1 MNRTESEDSPVE
13 MTVETVSTT
22 ASDVGSMSDSPVRQ
36 PEKKKKKRGL
46 SFKKIRTNA
55 QKLIPGRK
63 KNEKDEKSE
72 EAVSQSEEGPPPSP
86 PPTPVLKEVKST
98 ESLPAIKEEP
108 PVLQPTKSIDELSGD
123 KKAKKA
129 RKPSR
134 AASFVKKLAGRKS
147 KVAPNPKNTSSLEDE
162 NSASTSETPL
172 SIKRRTPEGANLS
185 VSETSLYEGDKPS
198 DSFKIEQLDSEP
210 KVVRTISPKKTE
222 MKITL
227 VNEQAESVARA
238 GDGSSKA
245 SSGVQLPVTA
255 SASVATTA
263 DAESPSSASSSSTSG
278 VDKENLVSV
287 ASVGESKTVAPGPTA
302 ASIDSNKPISV
313 SRSSKVLTTAI
324 EDNVAISSN
333 KEITISSLLSGDYI
347 AEINKISIDKIST
360 VVPNN
365 DQPPLTTREKFYQSV
380 PSQAVIAA
388 TNNGSLSLREEKE
401 NVSETF
407 EVVNDNVVKSPA
419 PKIPPE
425 STTEKLKNIFM
436 KKDTQKKTSAATTT
450 STTSQPEPTP
460 ILTTVRT
467 QEAAKPY
474 QLGNNIKNPNLS
486 GFKETA
492 IEDSKP
498 SSSTDGEGGGG
509 DAIVFDIGS
518 KVRPDRTSSVKPA
531 KSTLLTPT
539 IGVVAAVDSVV
550 SPSGTFNQSKSLE
563 EYGSLEARG
572 SSFDE
577 SPLSENSRRRIAY
590 VAQPTLFTPEEEELV
605 TGRPSL
611 LSSAAGSSLE
621 SGDFLENKMS
631 PHGDLLL
638 EKGENLSNM
647 STAPTEKREH
657 LYKILV
663 IGELGTGKTSFIKR
677 YVHQFFSQNYRAT
690 IGVDFALKV
699 LNWDQNTIIRLQLW
713 DIAGQERFGNMTRVY
728 YKEAVGAFIVFDVT
742 RSATFDA
749 VIKWKQDLDSKV
761 QLPDGKPIPCI
772 LLANKSDQ
780 QKQGIV
786 TTPAKLDEY
795 VKEYGFAGW
804 FETSAKENVNIE
816 EAAKSLVNK
825 ILTNDKQINAG
836 EIMDSDRLALAGGS
850 KDSNQKKSCAC

>member
-1 MNRTESEDSPVE
+1 MYRADAEESPVE
-13 MTVETVSTT
+13 MVVETVSPTP
-22 ASDVGSMSDSPVRQ
+22 SDLGSMSDSPVRQ
-36 PEKKKKKRGL
+36 PERKKKKRGI
-46 SFKKIRTNA
+46 SFKKFRSNA
-55 QKLIPGRK
+55 QKFIPGK
-63 KNEKDEKSE
+63 KKEEKSE
-72 EAVSQSEEGPPPSP
+72 EDVLTTEEDPPPSP
-86 PPTPVLKEVKST
+86 PPTPVLKDMKST

-108 PVLQPTKSIDELSGD
+108 QVLPTTKSIDEILD
-123 KKAKKA
+123 AKKAKKA

-134 AASFVKKLAGRKS
+134 AASFVKKIAGRKG
-147 KVAPNPKNTSSLEDE
+147 KVAPNPKKSSSLEDE
-162 NSASTSETPL
+162 HSVSTTETPL

-198 DSFKIEQLDSEP
+198 SSFKIEQLEGEP
-210 KVVRTISPKKTE
+210 KVLRTIAPKKTE

-227 VNEQAESVARA
+227 VKERPESVAST
-238 GDGSSKA
+238 GEGSSRA
-245 SSGVQLPVTA
+245 SSGVQLPQA
-255 SASVATTA
+255 SAST

-278 VDKENLVSV
+278 IDKANLVSV
-287 ASVGESKTVAPGPTA
+287 ASVGESKTVAPGTA
-302 ASIDSNKPISV
+302 AASVNSNKPISV
-313 SRSSKVLTTAI
+313 NRPSKVITTAI

-333 KEITISSLLSGDYI
+333 KEITISTLLSGDYI

-360 VVPNN
+360 VARS
-365 DQPPLTTREKFYQSV
+365 DQPPLGTREKFFQ
-380 PSQAVIAA
+380 PRPTAA
-388 TNNGSLSLREEKE
+388 TPISDKNGSLPREEKD
-401 NVSETF
+401 NVIETL
-407 EVVNDNVVKSPA
+407 EVNDNVVNSPVA
-419 PKIPPE
+419 PKPHSE
-425 STTEKLKNIFM
+425 STAEKLKNIFM
-436 KKDTQKKTSAATTT
+436 KKDNQKKSSAATPSSEPSTTT
-450 STTSQPEPTP
+450 SDTP
-460 ILTTVRT
+460 VLTTVRT

-474 QLGNNIKNPNLS
+474 QIGNNIKNPNLF
-486 GFKETA
+486 GFKESPA
-492 IEDSKP
+492 EEPKP
-498 SSSTDGEGGGG
+498 STSTQPPTDPTS
-509 DAIVFDIGS
+509 DSPIVFKVGS
-518 KVRPDRTSSVKPA
+518 QVRPNRTSSAA
-531 KSTLLTPT
+531 KSTKSNLLTP
-539 IGVVAAVDSVV
+539 VQPVAVDVV
-550 SPSGTFNQSKSLE
+550 DPSGSFNPSKSLE

-572 SSFDE
+572 SSSFE
-577 SPLSENSRRRIAY
+577 EGPLSENSRRRIAY

-605 TGRPSL
+605 SGRPSL
-611 LSSAAGSSLE
+611 LSSIAGGSSLDSE
-621 SGDFLENKMS
+621 DFLESKMS

-638 EKGENLSNM
+638 EKSDNSSNM

-795 VKEYGFAGW
+795 VKEHGFAGW

-825 ILTNDKQINAG
+825 ILTNDKQNNAG
-836 EIMDSDRLALAGGS
+836 EIVDSDRFALAGGS
-850 KDSNQKKSCAC
+850 KDPHQKKNCAC

>member
-1 MNRTESEDSPVE
+1 MNRADAEESPVE
-13 MTVETVSTT
+13 MVVETVSPTP
-22 ASDVGSMSDSPVRQ
+22 SDLGSMSDSPVRQ
-36 PEKKKKKRGL
+36 PERKKKKRGI
-46 SFKKIRTNA
+46 SFKKFRSNA
-55 QKLIPGRK
+55 QKFIPGK
-63 KNEKDEKSE
+63 KKEEKLE
-72 EAVSQSEEGPPPSP
+72 EDVFTTEEDPLPSP
-86 PPTPVLKEVKST
+86 PPTPVLKDMKST

-108 PVLQPTKSIDELSGD
+108 QVSSTTKSIDEILD
-123 KKAKKA
+123 AKKAKKA

-134 AASFVKKLAGRKS
+134 AASFVKKIAGRKG
-147 KVAPNPKNTSSLEDE
+147 KVAPNPKKSSSLEDE
-162 NSASTSETPL
+162 HSASTTETPL

-198 DSFKIEQLDSEP
+198 GSFKIEQLEGEP
-210 KVVRTISPKKTE
+210 KVLRTIAPKKTE

-227 VNEQAESVARA
+227 VKERPESVAST
-238 GDGSSKA
+238 GEGSSRA
-245 SSGVQLPVTA
+245 SSGVQLPQA
-255 SASVATTA
+255 SAST

-278 VDKENLVSV
+278 IDKANLVSV
-287 ASVGESKTVAPGPTA
+287 ASVGESKTVAPGIAA
-302 ASIDSNKPISV
+302 ASVNSNKPISV
-313 SRSSKVLTTAI
+313 NRPSKVITTAI

-333 KEITISSLLSGDYI
+333 KEITISTLLSGDYI

-360 VVPNN
+360 VASS
-365 DQPPLTTREKFYQSV
+365 DQPPLGSRERFFQ
-380 PSQAVIAA
+380 PHPTAA
-388 TNNGSLSLREEKE
+388 TPTSDKNGSLPREEKD
-401 NVSETF
+401 NVIETL
-407 EVVNDNVVKSPA
+407 EVNDNVVNSPVA
-419 PKIPPE
+419 PKPYSE
-425 STTEKLKNIFM
+425 STAEKLKNIFM
-436 KKDTQKKTSAATTT
+436 KKDNQKKSSAATPSSEPSTTT
-450 STTSQPEPTP
+450 SETP
-460 ILTTVRT
+460 VLTTVRT

-474 QLGNNIKNPNLS
+474 QIGNNIKNPNLS
-486 GFKETA
+486 GFKESPA
-492 IEDSKP
+492 EEPKP
-498 SSSTDGEGGGG
+498 STSTQPPTDPTS
-509 DAIVFDIGS
+509 DSPIVFKVGS
-518 KVRPDRTSSVKPA
+518 QVRPNRTSSAA
-531 KSTLLTPT
+531 KSTKSNLLTP
-539 IGVVAAVDSVV
+539 VQPVAVDVV
-550 SPSGTFNQSKSLE
+550 DPSGSFNPSKSLE

-572 SSFDE
+572 SSSFE
-577 SPLSENSRRRIAY
+577 EGPLSENSRRRIAY

-605 TGRPSL
+605 SGRPSL
-611 LSSAAGSSLE
+611 LSSIAGGSSLDSE
-621 SGDFLENKMS
+621 DFLESKMS

-638 EKGENLSNM
+638 EKSDNSSNM

-795 VKEYGFAGW
+795 VKEHGFAGW

-825 ILTNDKQINAG
+825 ILTNDKQNNAG
-836 EIMDSDRLALAGGS
+836 EIVDSDRFALAGGS
-850 KDSNQKKSCAC
+850 KDPHQKKNCAC